1 MRMRFALVLS
11 LFVLAGGPATFAQ
24 QPAAGANTRLS
35 ELEQRIRA
43 LEAALS
49 ALRAQFGASAGEAT
63 GLAAIEARLAALEAG
78 TRELAVEAARLRAE
92 AEAEKAAQAELAD
105 AVDRAAQ
112 AEAEKLDLS
121 VYGALDVSAY
131 EGQDAEFDGKAFELV
146 ISGRPH
152 KRLGVFAEVEFEQA
166 AGVGGARGGEV
177 VVEQAYAN
185 LVFTPAFNVRGGIL
199 LVPFGNVNLDHFAP
213 RRDLVNKP
221 LPSRAIA
228 PSDWTDNG
236 LGLYGRIDAGPD
248 WRIGYE
254 AYAVAGLGEPIDA
267 RGTRA
272 ARLGYGADNN
282 ANKALV
288 GRVAVSRLSRLELG
302 VSGYQGRYDAAGEQ
316 ALAGY
321 AVDALVTFGPLRLSG
336 EYDQMRAEKAQGAD
350 VDMNGGFGRAT
361 VTLPKGWVPTILGRD
376 IDEPALQLVGQYDW
390 VSLAGPG
397 PQGVV
402 EENRERRVT
411 LGLNYRPARQ
421 LVLKFDY
428 EFAKVFGNPVV
439 TGGADGFVGSL
450 GFVF

>member
-11 LFVLAGGPATFAQ
+11 LFALAAAPPTFAQ
-24 QPAAGANTRLS
+24 QPAAAANPRLS

-43 LEAALS
+43 LEAALV
-49 ALRAQFGASAGEAT
+49 ALRSQFAALDAA
-63 GLAAIEARLAALEAG
+63 GLAALEARLAALEAG
-78 TRELAVEAARLRAE
+78 TRELAADAARLRAE
-92 AEAEKAAQAELAD
+92 TEAEKVAQAELAD

-112 AEAEKLDLS
+112 AEAEKLGLS
-121 VYGALDVSAY
+121 VYGALDVYAY
-131 EGQDAEFDGKAFELV
+131 RGEDAQFDGKAFELV

-152 KRLGVFAEVEFEQA
+152 KRLGVFAEVEFERA
-166 AGVGGARGGEV
+166 AGVGGERGGEV
-177 VVEQAYAN
+177 VVEQAYTN
-185 LVFTPAFNVRGGIL
+185 LVGTPAFNVRGGIL

-221 LPSRAIA
+221 LPSIVIA
-228 PSDWTDNG
+228 PSDWTDSG

-248 WRIGYE
+248 WRLGYE
-254 AYAVAGLGEPIDA
+254 AYAVAGLGQPIDA
-267 RGTRA
+267 RGTRT

-282 ANKALV
+282 GNKALV
-288 GRVAVSRLSRLELG
+288 GRIAVSRLSRLELG
-302 VSGYQGRYDAAGEQ
+302 VAGYHGRYDAAGEQ

-321 AVDALVTFGPLRLSG
+321 ALDAVVTFGPLRLSG

-350 VDMNGGFGRAT
+350 VDMAGGFGRAT
-361 VTLPKGWVPTILGRD
+361 VTLPKGWLPAILGRD
-376 IDEPALQLVGQYDW
+376 FDEPALQLVGQYDW

-397 PQGVV
+397 PQGAL
-402 EENRERRVT
+402 EQNRERRFT

-421 LVLKFDY
+421 LVLKLDY

-439 TGGADGFVGSL
+439 SGGADGFVGSL

>member
-1 MRMRFALVLS
+1 MRMWCVVALC
-11 LFVLAGGPATFAQ
+11 LFLPSAGARASAQ
-24 QPAAGANTRLS
+24 QPATATNARLS
-35 ELEQRIRA
+35 ELEQRIRE
-43 LEAALS
+43 LEAALA
-49 ALRAQFGASAGEAT
+49 ALRSQLAAPAADAA
-63 GLAAIEARLAALEAG
+63 GLAALEARLTALEAG
-78 TRELAVEAARLRAE
+78 TRELAAEAARLRAE
-92 AEAEKAAQAELAD
+92 AEAEKVARAELAD

-121 VYGALDVSAY
+121 VYGALDVYAY
-131 EGQDAEFDGKAFELV
+131 QGQDPEFDGKAFELV
-146 ISGRPH
+146 VSGRPH
-152 KRLGVFAEVEFEQA
+152 KRLGVFAEVEFERA
-166 AGVGGARGGEV
+166 AGVGGGRGGEV

-221 LPSRAIA
+221 LPSIVIA

-236 LGLYGRIDAGPD
+236 LGLYGRVDAGPD
-248 WRIGYE
+248 WRVGYE

-267 RGTRA
+267 RGARD

-288 GRVAVSRLSRLELG
+288 GRVAVSRLSRFELG
-302 VSGYQGRYDAAGEQ
+302 LSGYRGRYDATGGLS
-316 ALAGY
+316 LAGFAAD
-321 AVDALVTFGPLRLSG
+321 AVLTFGPLRLSG
-336 EYDQMRAEKAQGAD
+336 EYDQMRAEKPQGAD
-350 VDMNGGFGRAT
+350 VDMDGGFGRAT
-361 VTLPKGWVPTILGRD
+361 LTLPKGWVPAILGRD
-376 IDEPALQLVGQYDW
+376 FDEPALQLVGQYDW

-397 PQGVV
+397 PQGLA
-402 EENRERRVT
+402 EENRERRFT

-421 LVLKFDY
+421 FVLKFDY

>member
-1 MRMRFALVLS
+1 MRMRMRFALVLS
-11 LFVLAGGPATFAQ
+11 LVILAGGPATFGQ
-24 QPAAGANTRLS
+24 QPAAAANERLS

-43 LEAALS
+43 LEAALA
-49 ALRAQFGASAGEAT
+49 ALRSQ
-63 GLAAIEARLAALEAG
+63 LEA
-78 TRELAVEAARLRAE
+78 EQ
-92 AEAEKAAQAELAD
+92 AAQAELAD

-121 VYGALDVSAY
+121 VYGALDAYAY
-131 EGQDAEFDGKAFELV
+131 EGQDAQFDGKAFELV

-152 KRLGVFAEVEFEQA
+152 KRLGVFAEVEFERA
-166 AGVGGARGGEV
+166 AGVGGERGGEV

-185 LVFTPAFNVRGGIL
+185 LVFRPAFNVRGGIL

-221 LPSRAIA
+221 LPSLVIA

-272 ARLGYGADNN
+272 ARLGYGADIN

-288 GRVAVSRLSRLELG
+288 GRVAVSRLSRLEFGL
-302 VSGYQGRYDAAGEQ
+302 SGYHGRYDAAGAQ
-316 ALAGY
+316 ALAGFAAD
-321 AVDALVTFGPLRLSG
+321 AVVTFGPLRLSG
-336 EYDQMRAEKAQGAD
+336 EYDQMRAEKAHGAD
-350 VDMNGGFGRAT
+350 VDMHGGFGRAT
-361 VTLPKGWVPTILGRD
+361 VTLPKGWVPAILARD
-376 IDEPALQLVGQYDW
+376 FDEPALQLVAQYDW
-390 VSLAGPG
+390 VSLEGAGPEG
-397 PQGVV
+397 ALEQ
-402 EENRERRVT
+402 NRERRFT
-411 LGLNYRPARQ
+411 FGLNYRPARQ
-421 LVLKFDY
+421 LVLKLDY